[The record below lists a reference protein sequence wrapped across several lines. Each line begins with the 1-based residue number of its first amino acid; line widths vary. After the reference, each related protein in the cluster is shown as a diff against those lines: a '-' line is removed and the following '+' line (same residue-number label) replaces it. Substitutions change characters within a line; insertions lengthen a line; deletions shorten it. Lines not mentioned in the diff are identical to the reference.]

1 MNLLLKEELI
11 SKCADKDVLKDVF
24 DDLDFL
30 DKIKNKKI
38 SELSKEEK
46 EFFNEIVDFLRETTL
61 TTIYM
66 FLDDY
71 YIKIRYKI
79 ISIFLIKMC
88 RNFYNTNKEYY
99 DMVQGYSR
107 RLEEIEYALDSIDRL
122 EITDIKLLYELVFLT
137 FITSINDLAI
147 FDYNMLNKN
156 KYSDSDLE
164 DLSALKSGAKSYE
177 LSLITLNRKIRKING
192 K

>member
-24 DDLDFL
+24 DDIEFL

-71 YIKIRYKI
+71 YMKIRYKI
-79 ISIFLIKMC
+79 ISIFLIKLC

-99 DMVQGYSR
+99 DMVKGYSR

-164 DLSALKSGAKSYE
+164 DLSTLKSDAKSYE
-177 LSLITLNRKIRKING
+177 LSLITLNRKLKKGNS
-192 K
+192 